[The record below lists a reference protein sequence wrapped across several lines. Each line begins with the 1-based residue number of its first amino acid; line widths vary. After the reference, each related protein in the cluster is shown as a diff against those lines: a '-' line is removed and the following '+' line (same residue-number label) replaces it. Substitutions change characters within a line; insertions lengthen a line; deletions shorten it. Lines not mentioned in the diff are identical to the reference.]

1 VGSAFHCETVYLPL
15 RGGAYAAGER
25 FRRSVERSARRLPP
39 DIVAFFFPTIG
50 AEIDWSRGYEPL
62 DKEPQQVAPLGD
74 TGGQAVDKLIQV
86 ALRDGAAAWV
96 LIHLEVQSQPDRLFA
111 ERMFRYHARLF
122 DHYRRQIVSLAILG
136 DDRVN
141 WRPASFGYD
150 RWGCALQLTFPTTK
164 LLDYDLDALE
174 ADPNPCAT
182 VVLAHLTAQ
191 ATRRDPERRARAK
204 VDLAR
209 RLYRLGYDRERIVQL
224 FRFIEWLLRLPPE
237 LEDRTWREIRAFEE
251 AEQMTYITYGERIGL
266 ERGRI
271 EGLQEAI
278 TFGLELKFGAA
289 GAALLP
295 EIGQIAD
302 PTLLQAIMA
311 RLKTATTLDDV
322 RAIYRVRE

>member
-1 VGSAFHCETVYLPL
+1 MLPVSDFDGPWKEALDAYL
-15 RGGAYAAGER
+15 
-25 FRRSVERSARRLPP
+25 P

-62 DKEPQQVAPLGD
+62 DKELQQVAPLGD

-86 ALRDGAAAWV
+86 ALGDGAAAWV

-111 ERMFRYHARLF
+111 ERMFRYHGPLF

-150 RWGCALQLTFPTTK
+150 RWGCALQLTFPTAK

-209 RLYRLGYDRERIVQL
+209 RLYRLGYDRERIVQF
-224 FRFIEWLLRLPPE
+224 FRFIEWPCGCPLSWKIGP
-237 LEDRTWREIRAFEE
+237 
-251 AEQMTYITYGERIGL
+251 GER
-266 ERGRI
+266 
-271 EGLQEAI
+271 
-278 TFGLELKFGAA
+278 F
-289 GAALLP
+289 
-295 EIGQIAD
+295 
-302 PTLLQAIMA
+302 A
-311 RLKTATTLDDV
+311 RS
-322 RAIYRVRE
+322 RRRNR

>member
-1 VGSAFHCETVYLPL
+1 MLPVSDFDGPWKEALDAYL
-15 RGGAYAAGER
+15 
-25 FRRSVERSARRLPP
+25 P
-39 DIVAFFFPTIG
+39 DIVAFFFPQIG
-50 AEIDWSRGYEPL
+50 AEVDWSRGYEPL
-62 DKEPQQVAPLGD
+62 DKELQQVAPLGD

-86 ALRDGAAAWV
+86 ALRDGADAWV

-136 DDRVN
+136 DDRAS
-141 WRPASFGYD
+141 WRPANFGYA
-150 RWGCALQLTFPTTK
+150 RWGCALNLTFPTAK
-164 LLDYDLDALE
+164 LLDYDAAALE
-174 ADPNPCAT
+174 TDPNPCAT

-204 VDLAR
+204 VALAR

-266 ERGRI
+266 ERGRV

-278 TFGLELKFGAA
+278 AFGLELKFGDA
-289 GAALLP
+289 GADLLP
-295 EIGQIAD
+295 GIRQIAD
-302 PTLLQAIMA
+302 PTTLHAIMA
-311 RLKTATTLDDV
+311 QLKTATTLDDV
-322 RAIYRVRE
+322 RAAYLVRE

>member
-1 VGSAFHCETVYLPL
+1 MLPVSDFDGPWKEALDAYL
-15 RGGAYAAGER
+15 
-25 FRRSVERSARRLPP
+25 P
-39 DIVAFFFPTIG
+39 DIVAFFFPSIG

-62 DKEPQQVAPLGD
+62 DKELQQVAPLGD

-86 ALRDGAAAWV
+86 ALVDGAAAWV
-96 LIHLEVQSQPDRLFA
+96 LIHLEVQSQADRLFA

-136 DDRVN
+136 DDRAN
-141 WRPASFGYD
+141 WRPASFSYE
-150 RWGCALQLTFPTTK
+150 RWGCALDLTFPIAK
-164 LLDYDLDALE
+164 LLDYAIDALE

-266 ERGRI
+266 ERGRV

-278 TFGLELKFGAA
+278 VFGLELKFGDA
-289 GAALLP
+289 GAKLLP
-295 EIGQIAD
+295 AIREITD
-302 PTLLQAIMA
+302 LTTLHEIMA
-311 RLKTATTLDDV
+311 QLKTATTLEDV
-322 RAIYRVRE
+322 RAVYRARD